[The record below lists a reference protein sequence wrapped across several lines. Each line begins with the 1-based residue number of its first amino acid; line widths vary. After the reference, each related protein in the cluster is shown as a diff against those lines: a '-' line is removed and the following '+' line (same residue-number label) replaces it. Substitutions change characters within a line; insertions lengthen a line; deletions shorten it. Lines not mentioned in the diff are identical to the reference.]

1 MIQRDK
7 TTNLEVTR
15 LAVDLKNR
23 FPEILFAYLFGSA
36 KTGIVRSGSDVDVAI
51 WIGNFDRKLE
61 LIPGVV
67 GLLESHSGGIPCDL
81 VFLNDAGEQLAFEV
95 LQGTILFIREEARDL
110 HAGFYSRICREYEDR
125 IFWMKK
131 QLQYRGYEVQWS
143 D

>member
-1 MIQRDK
+1 MTQQSK
-7 TTNLEVTR
+7 TLNLDLDR
-15 LAVDLKNR
+15 LAVEMKIR
-23 FPEILFAYLFGSA
+23 YPEILFAYVFGSA
-36 KTGIVRSGSDVDVAI
+36 KKGVIKPGSDVDVAV
-51 WIGNFDRKLE
+51 WICDFGRRME
-61 LIPGVV
+61 LIPGLI
-67 GLLESHSGGIPCDL
+67 GLIESYTNGIKCDL

-95 LQGTILFIREEARDL
+95 LQGTILFIREETRDL